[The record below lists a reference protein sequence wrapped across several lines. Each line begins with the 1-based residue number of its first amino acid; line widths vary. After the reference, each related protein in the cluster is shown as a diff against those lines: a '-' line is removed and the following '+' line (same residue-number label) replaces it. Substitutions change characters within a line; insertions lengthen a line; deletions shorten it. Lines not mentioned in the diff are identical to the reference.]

1 MSNIAY
7 EVADEVQ
14 KNLDEINR
22 RYAAGMSRKRNLF
35 IATALIALVGTIVFL
50 AVILG
55 LGL

>member
-22 RYAAGMSRKRNLF
+22 RYAAGMSRKRNQF
-35 IATALIALVGTIVFL
+35 IATALIALGGTIVLL
-50 AVILG
+50 AVIWG
-55 LGL
+55 LG